1 MLENIAW
8 SFSVLRP
15 AYRTSEVAKAYAY
28 LLNNRDYDISPVNA
42 RIIWRNE
49 DLDEVHRDAAT
60 SERIRSKMSEEVC
73 CSHFLLSDDLQG
85 QECSVVLEVEVGGNW
100 VPVHNATFRVEDVGS
115 RSIN

>member
-8 SFSVLRP
+8 SFSLLR
-15 AYRTSEVAKAYAY
+15 ATYRTNEAARVYAY

-49 DLDEVHRDAAT
+49 DLDEIHRDPAT

-73 CSHFLLSDDLQG
+73 RSEFLLSDDLQG

-100 VPVHNATFRVEDVGS
+100 LPVHNATFRVEDVGS
-115 RSIN
+115 RTIN